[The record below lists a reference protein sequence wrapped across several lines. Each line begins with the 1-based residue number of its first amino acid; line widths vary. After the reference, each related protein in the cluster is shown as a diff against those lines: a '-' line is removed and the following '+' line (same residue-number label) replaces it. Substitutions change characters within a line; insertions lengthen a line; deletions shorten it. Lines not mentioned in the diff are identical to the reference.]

1 MSTVEA
7 PVAEQLG
14 PNAKY
19 YEELEVG
26 KEWVT
31 PRRTISEADIVLF
44 TAVTGDQNPVH
55 TDEEFAKNSVFGAR
69 LLHGPA
75 VFAIATGLE
84 FRLGLKEGTAI
95 AFLGMTWD
103 MKGPVKAGDT
113 LHVRQRVAND
123 VRPTNCS
130 SERRAVVTVDRVPP
144 VRFHPGARRARS
156 PRGAASR
163 AWRRWTGAAALTP
176 PSGASPSCCIG

>member
-1 MSTVEA
+1 MSTIED
-7 PVAEQLG
+7 PVADQLG

-31 PRRTISEADIVLF
+31 PRRTITEADIVLF

-55 TDEEFAKNSVFGAR
+55 TDEEFAKSSMFGAR

-113 LHVRQRVAND
+113 LHVRQRVTGKRETKKATAGI
-123 VRPTNCS
+123 VFFHV
-130 SERRAVVTVDRVPP
+130 AVENHRGEVVQEGEWKVMMKRK
-144 VRFHPGARRARS
+144 PGFGS
-156 PRGAASR
+156 
-163 AWRRWTGAAALTP
+163 
-176 PSGASPSCCIG
+176 

>member
-1 MSTVEA
+1 MSTIEA
-7 PVAEQLG
+7 PVADQLG

-19 YEELEVG
+19 YEDLEVG
-26 KEWVT
+26 REWLT
-31 PRRTISEADIVLF
+31 PRRTITEADIVLF

-113 LHVRQRVAND
+113 LHVRQRVTSK
-123 VRPTNCS
+123 RETKKPTAGIVFFHV
-130 SERRAVVTVDRVPP
+130 AVENQ
-144 VRFHPGARRARS
+144 
-156 PRGAASR
+156 RGEVVQEGEWKVMMKRKPCLAS
-163 AWRRWTGAAALTP
+163 
-176 PSGASPSCCIG
+176 